1 MVDAAEEYI
10 IIYMP
15 VEVETDGGTPREIM
29 RGLKIEPP
37 PSPKAPPTH
46 PPKNAKIRS
55 NLSYLPSN
63 RISLAIIPLP
73 TLSFKACSFLLI

>member
-1 MVDAAEEYI
+1 
-10 IIYMP
+10 MP
-15 VEVETDGGTPREIM
+15 VDVETDGGTPSEIM

-37 PSPKAPPTH
+37 PRPKAPPTQ

-73 TLSFKACSFLLI
+73 ALIFKACSFLFI